1 MDLFSNQR
9 VKGFLKTKGRILMNG
24 DNEEILLR
32 GWGAGSWNN
41 PEGFMIG
48 GPPINFAAA
57 KSGHYIAAPMDR
69 GRTMNQT
76 IIEMCGPEYAEKFW
90 PRWFRNHL
98 GERDIQAMAE
108 YGYNSVRLPV
118 SARTFLYEEPGFRFN
133 EDSFQMLDEIL
144 GYCEKHKIYAVL
156 DMHGAPG
163 GQSGLSCDDGIDNIP
178 HMFLD
183 EENWERTLILWEEFA
198 RRYKDR
204 WIVAAYELLNEPISV
219 PRWDHLIPELLRF
232 YEECIAR
239 IRKIDK
245 QHAIVL
251 GGNRFNWAVDLFN
264 KNFDPECSNWFIA
277 FHRYGGSPEPK
288 TIHQYVSKS
297 IELNVPMWMG
307 EGGGSPEWISTFSEL
322 AAEYHIGTN
331 LWAWKAAM
339 GDFPSPCTYKLPKD
353 WQLVRDYYTGGT
365 KPGYEKSRQIW
376 DEVLENIKFEN
387 CILDD
392 SVHRFY
398 NRKPSSTLPAVSYN
412 ALPGRGKSFYG
423 QYHYSNL
430 LDFRLAD
437 EMKIIYD
444 PDQQAPDK
452 SPQAVVFGDK
462 HVMDPAGQD
471 WHNLSLE
478 LRQGEFVTYT
488 IRNVNESCQLILE
501 YFAAGAASLF
511 AEADGKIVGTLTV
524 TTETGKHTVE
534 IGQIPASEAASI
546 KLAVTDGTI
555 VLKRLV
561 FENR

>member
-1 MDLFSNQR
+1 M
-9 VKGFLKTKGRILMNG
+9 
-24 DNEEILLR
+24 
-32 GWGAGSWNN
+32 
-41 PEGFMIG
+41 
-48 GPPINFAAA
+48 
-57 KSGHYIAAPMDR
+57 
-69 GRTMNQT
+69 
-76 IIEMCGPEYAEKFW
+76 
-90 PRWFRNHL
+90 
-98 GERDIQAMAE
+98 
-108 YGYNSVRLPV
+108 
-118 SARTFLYEEPGFRFN
+118 
-133 EDSFQMLDEIL
+133 
-144 GYCEKHKIYAVL
+144 
-156 DMHGAPG
+156 
-163 GQSGLSCDDGIDNIP
+163 
-178 HMFLD
+178 
-183 EENWERTLILWEEFA
+183 
-198 RRYKDR
+198 
-204 WIVAAYELLNEPISV
+204 
-219 PRWDHLIPELLRF
+219 
-232 YEECIAR
+232 
-239 IRKIDK
+239 
-245 QHAIVL
+245 
-251 GGNRFNWAVDLFN
+251 
-264 KNFDPECSNWFIA
+264 
-277 FHRYGGSPEPK
+277 
-288 TIHQYVSKS
+288 
-297 IELNVPMWMG
+297 
-307 EGGGSPEWISTFSEL
+307 
-322 AAEYHIGTN
+322 
-331 LWAWKAAM
+331 
-339 GDFPSPCTYKLPKD
+339 
-353 WQLVRDYYTGGT
+353 
-365 KPGYEKSRQIW
+365 
-376 DEVLENIKFEN
+376 ENIKFEN